1 MSLVIGEFVVV
12 NAFRESPSEFY
23 VLVCCFCSPGSDGKM
38 GNSASTGGS
47 TYDVPNRSSAKG
59 KQPVRLEVNDLCYFP
74 LFIQD
79 LRLVVLSLHVVFRKR
94 NTFMVLTGLH
104 VLLMLL
110 VYILIHTK
118 L

>member
-1 MSLVIGEFVVV
+1 MHSVNSRDSNHLLNFMFLCVLVVV
-12 NAFRESPSEFY
+12 QAVTERW
-23 VLVCCFCSPGSDGKM
+23 V
-38 GNSASTGGS
+38 